1 MKKFL
6 FLILLISLSTSGC
19 GSKSPNIFYQ
29 NEQYS
34 PVTATLKDTTIPAKV
49 KVAVKSDGHLI
60 DEISFNNALLAYFQ
74 KYTPNWNINEQ
85 GTDDIGQVLIMNIDL
100 YRGNLGN
107 YSGLKAD
114 VKLSNYLNMVNL
126 KNFTVKME
134 SQMAGKGTSPSFK
147 KAESANFGIY
157 VAQNILNNI
166 LNDKFYVDF
175 ITKNQVIEKTTE
187 ESNLKVKEVF
197 SNLQSIKNENILIN
211 SLKAY
216 NEVLK
221 NDYKP
226 SALPEIS
233 SSVLVVSDEG
243 LFPIL
248 TEFSSDTPWEP
259 KNLKFDEAVT
269 YLKNKKDEYVVV
281 IKLKAGTVERKEIKN
296 DKINSKYVVEYI
308 LEPNPDY
315 EIRQREYSMAVQQ
328 YNQAMLQ
335 NSLNNTTYTNPWA
348 GAMVGALQGA
358 SNAAYANAVDQAKAN
373 LAKTSPTRS
382 VPITKDYQYDKM
394 TMEVIKSVPIDI
406 FLIGKKI
413 AQKWSYSF
421 NENKI
426 FNIVYNKRDDDD
438 GGYVS
443 SDNEKDVIEY
453 EKVNV
458 SINDKKIIDSLI
470 QNPNFTVLN
479 NVKNFSFLAT
489 SEYKKEIGQIVKKSP
504 EGKISKLMNSVV
516 AIQNNGNKTIG
527 TGFFVKDNIV
537 ITNKHVVDNNS
548 FINIKLKNG
557 KKYIGKVVNLDNDI
571 DLALIEVDGKGQPVL
586 FFDKEV
592 EVGEEVIAIGNPLG
606 LEYSLTKGIVSGI
619 RTSKDEN
626 RPFAKDHTYIQT
638 DVPINPGNSGG
649 PLFIN
654 GKVAGMN
661 TMKIVNTNVEGIGFA
676 IHFKEILS
684 YLKQNSS
691 FDASP
696 SDSNIS
702 KKLVVTKKS
711 DEVETKLEKLK
722 NLYENKLINEK
733 EYIEKKKE
741 ILNKI

>member
-1 MKKFL
+1 MKKIS
-6 FLILLISLSTSGC
+6 FLILLISLSISAC
-19 GSKSPNIFYQ
+19 GPKSPDIFYK

-34 PVTATLKDTTIPAKV
+34 PLTQRLKDTTIPAKI
-49 KVAVKSDGHLI
+49 KVAVKSEGHLI
-60 DEISFNNALLAYFQ
+60 DDISFFQAFLAYFE
-74 KYTPNWNINEQ
+74 KYTPNWIINEQ
-85 GTDDIGQVLIMNIDL
+85 GVDTANQVVIINIDL
-100 YRGNLGN
+100 YRGPLGN
-107 YSGLKAD
+107 LSGLKAD
-114 VKLSNYLNMVNL
+114 VKFLSKPTVINP

-134 SQMAGKGTSPSFK
+134 SQMVGKGSNVNFK
-147 KAESANFGIY
+147 KVESSNFGIY

-166 LNDKFYVDF
+166 LNDKLYLNF
-175 ITKNQVIEKTTE
+175 ITENQLIKKTTE
-187 ESNLKVKEVF
+187 ESNQKINEIY
-197 SNLQSIKNENILIN
+197 SNLKGDNNELFLVN

-216 NEVLK
+216 REVTK
-221 NDYKP
+221 NGYKP
-226 SALPEIS
+226 SFLPEIR
-233 SSVLVVSDEG
+233 SSVLVISDEG

-248 TEFSSDTPWEP
+248 TEFSSGTPWEP

-269 YLKNKKDEYVVV
+269 YLKNKKDEYVIV

-308 LEPNPDY
+308 LEPNHDY

-394 TMEVIKSVPIDI
+394 TIEVIKSAPIEI
-406 FLIGKKI
+406 FLIGKKK
-413 AQKWSYSF
+413 AQKWSHSF
-421 NENKI
+421 NENKT
-426 FNIVYNKRDDDD
+426 FDIVYNKRDDDD

-443 SDNEKDVIEY
+443 SDSEKDVIEY
-453 EKVNV
+453 EKAKV
-458 SINDKKIIDSLI
+458 SITDEIIIDKIIQS
-470 QNPNFTVLN
+470 PNFTALN

-489 SEYKKEIGQIVKKSP
+489 SKYKKAINQTVKKSP
-504 EGKISKLMNSVV
+504 EGKISKLMNSVA

-527 TGFFVKDNIV
+527 TGFFVKENIV

-548 FINIKLKNG
+548 FIKIKLKNG
-557 KKYIGKVVNLDNDI
+557 KTCLGKVVNLDNDI
-571 DLALIEVDGKGQPVL
+571 DLSLIEVDGKGQPVL
-586 FFDKEV
+586 FYDKEV

-626 RPFAKDHTYIQT
+626 RPFAKDHIYIQT

-684 YLKQNSS
+684 YLERNSNLYVSSSNSNSS
-691 FDASP
+691 KKIVAS
-696 SDSNIS
+696 
-702 KKLVVTKKS
+702 KTS
-711 DEVETKLEKLK
+711 DELKVKLEKLK

-741 ILNKI
+741 ILDKI

>member
-60 DEISFNNALLAYFQ
+60 DEISFNHALLTYFQ

-114 VKLSNYLNMVNL
+114 VKLSNYSNMVNL

-134 SQMAGKGTSPSFK
+134 SQMVGKGTSPSFK

-166 LNDKFYVDF
+166 LNDKLYVNF

-226 SALPEIS
+226 SSLPEIS

-394 TMEVIKSVPIDI
+394 TIEVIKSAPIEI
-406 FLIGKKI
+406 FLIGKKK
-413 AQKWSYSF
+413 AQKWSHSF
-421 NENKI
+421 NENKT
-426 FNIVYNKRDDDD
+426 FDIVYNKRDDDD

-443 SDNEKDVIEY
+443 SDSEKDVIEY
-453 EKVNV
+453 EKAKV
-458 SINDKKIIDSLI
+458 SITDEIIIDKIIQS
-470 QNPNFTVLN
+470 PNFTALN

-489 SEYKKEIGQIVKKSP
+489 SKYKKEINQTVKKSP
-504 EGKISKLMNSVV
+504 EGKISKLMNSVA

-527 TGFFVKDNIV
+527 TGFFVKENIV

-548 FINIKLKNG
+548 FIKIKLKNG
-557 KKYIGKVVNLDNDI
+557 KTCLGKVVNLDNDI

-586 FFDKEV
+586 FYDKEV

-626 RPFAKDHTYIQT
+626 RPFAKDHIYIQT

-684 YLKQNSS
+684 YLERNSNLYVSSSNSNSS
-691 FDASP
+691 KKIVAS
-696 SDSNIS
+696 
-702 KKLVVTKKS
+702 KTS
-711 DEVETKLEKLK
+711 DELKVKLEKLK

-741 ILNKI
+741 ILDKI